1 MSNDGFD
8 YSERLGADAG
18 GVELAAYLA
27 RRYRHST
34 PEEWTRR
41 IQAGRVLLD
50 GERAAADTVL
60 RVGQLLVWRRP
71 AWREPTAPTTFAI
84 LYEDADL
91 LGVAKPAGLP
101 TLPGGG
107 FLEST
112 LLNRVRSHAPD
123 AAPLHRLGRWTSGIV
138 LFARTHAARVGLS
151 RQWASRTVG
160 KRYRALASGVAREA
174 DFEVRTP
181 IGPLPHPL
189 LGSLHAASPAGKPAS
204 SRVTVVEQRDESFL
218 CDVRIVTGRP
228 HQIRIHL
235 AASGHPLIGD
245 PLYPPGG
252 VPEPECRALPGD
264 PGYLL
269 HAAELTFRHPV
280 TGSEV
285 KLECRPP
292 TVLRRLTR
300 D

>member
-1 MSNDGFD
+1 LSNDGFD

-34 PEEWTRR
+34 LEEWTRR
-41 IQAGRVLLD
+41 AEAGRVLLD
-50 GERAAADTVL
+50 GERAAPDTVL
-60 RVGQLLVWRRP
+60 RAGQLLVVWRRP
-71 AWREPTAPTTFAI
+71 AWREPPAPTTFAI

-112 LLNRVRSHAPD
+112 LLQRVRSYAPG

-138 LFARTHAARVGLS
+138 LFARTREASVDLS
-151 RQWASRTVG
+151 RQWASRSVG
-160 KRYRALASGVAREA
+160 KLYRALASGVARET
-174 DFEVRTP
+174 DFEIRTP

-204 SRVTVVEQRDESFL
+204 SRIAVVEQREESFL
-218 CDVRIVTGRP
+218 CDVRIATGRP

-235 AASGHPLIGD
+235 AAAGYPLVGRTRSGSTSPRPATRSSAIRSTRRAASRSRAVAR
-245 PLYPPGG
+245 YPATPAT
-252 VPEPECRALPGD
+252 CF
-264 PGYLL
+264 
-269 HAAELTFRHPV
+269 T
-280 TGSEV
+280 
-285 KLECRPP
+285 PP
-292 TVLRRLTR
+292 N
-300 D
+300 